1 MIVAGV
7 DVGNATTEVAIAR
20 LSPGR
25 EPEFLSVT
33 RGPTTGAKGSAAA
46 ADGVLDL
53 ITRASRRLGEE
64 PSRIL
69 LADLHPVETGLR
81 ELAADEERD
90 LGGVAIAR
98 PVSATPSGLGAAAG
112 RLVDLD
118 ELAGDPAGDP
128 VIPIVPPLDF
138 DAAAARLN
146 DARERGW
153 RLAAIVVAND
163 DGVLIGNRV
172 DRALPIID
180 EVADAAELPRGA
192 WAAIEVAPPGGVV
205 EQLADPLRLA
215 VLLALDPSRAR
226 GARNAARALVGHRA
240 AIAVRGEASSG
251 ASHRDAPPLATL
263 RDGSQV
269 AVDHAVAPPAH
280 GAVRTVEGVDAELI
294 DAFWAPLPAPDDD
307 ARLAL
312 ALHAR
317 RAVGLAVLAERGD
330 RVLEA
335 ALAERAGCEVVV
347 VGAETA
353 AAVAGASTTPG
364 AGHAPIVIDMGG
376 GTVDLHVGLDGSSRA
391 VAAAGAGHLVDR
403 ICGAILGV
411 DHLRAEQ
418 AKRLP
423 TVHVETPFILRH
435 EDGGRTFLERPAP
448 ARCVAHLCLAE
459 RRDGS
464 LDPLEAALPP
474 ELWARLRRAAK
485 RDVIAANLRRAAE
498 AVGGLPAGEL
508 AVLVG
513 GCAEDQEVVDEVS
526 LALADLDLA
535 IARGDIL
542 GRHGPRAAVAVGL
555 VLLHAEA
562 A

>member
-1 MIVAGV
+1 MVVAGV

-20 LSPGR
+20 VLPGR

-33 RGPTTGAKGSAAA
+33 RGPTTGAKGTAAC

-53 ITRASRRLGEE
+53 IDRACRRLGEE
-64 PSRIL
+64 PARIL

-81 ELAADEERD
+81 ELSADEERD
-90 LGGVAIAR
+90 LGGVAVAR
-98 PVSATPSGLGAAAG
+98 PVSATPSGVGAAAG

-118 ELAGDPAGDP
+118 ELAGEPLGEP
-128 VIPIVPPLDF
+128 VIPIVPAIDF
-138 DAAAARLN
+138 DEAAARLN
-146 DARERGW
+146 DARARGW
-153 RLAAIVVAND
+153 RVSAIIATAD
-163 DGVLIGNRV
+163 DGVLLGNRV
-172 DRALPIID
+172 DRALPIAD
-180 EVADAAELPRGA
+180 EVADAADLPRGA
-192 WAAIEVAPPGGVV
+192 WAAVEVAPPGGAVS
-205 EQLADPLRLA
+205 ELADPLRLA
-215 VLLALDPSRAR
+215 VLLALDPARAR

-240 AIAVRGEASSG
+240 AIAVRGEASAGGSI
-251 ASHRDAPPLATL
+251 RDAAPVATLADGSTLAVEARSAPPPL
-263 RDGSQV
+263 G
-269 AVDHAVAPPAH
+269 
-280 GAVRTVEGVDAELI
+280 GVRSIEGVDAALL
-294 DAFWAPLPAPDDD
+294 DAFWAPLPEPGDD

-312 ALHAR
+312 RLRAR
-317 RAVGLAVLAERGD
+317 NAVGLAVLAERAD
-330 RVLEA
+330 RDLED

-347 VGAETA
+347 VAAETA

-376 GTVDLHVGLDGSSRA
+376 GTVDLHVGLAGEARA

-403 ICGAILGV
+403 ICGAVLGV

-423 TVHVETPFILRH
+423 SVHVETPFVLRH
-435 EDGGRTFLERPAP
+435 EDGSRTFLEQPAA
-448 ARCVAHLCLAE
+448 ARAVAHLCLAE
-459 RRDGS
+459 RRGAS
-464 LDPLEAALPP
+464 LDPLEADLAP
-474 ELWARLRRAAK
+474 EVWARLRRSAK
-485 RDVIAANLRRAAE
+485 RDVIAGNLRRAVD
-498 AVGGLPAGEL
+498 AVGGLPRGEL

-513 GCAEDQEVVDEVS
+513 GCAEDQEVVDEVA

-555 VLLHAEA
+555 VLLHAGA

>member
-20 LSPGR
+20 LAPGR

-33 RGPTTGAKGSAAA
+33 RGPTTGAKGSAEA

-53 ITRASRRLGEE
+53 IARASRRLDGS
-64 PSRIL
+64 PTRIL

-118 ELAGDPAGDP
+118 DLAGEPAGEP
-128 VIPIVPPLDF
+128 VIPIVPPIDF
-138 DAAAARLN
+138 DEASARLN
-146 DARERGW
+146 DARARSW
-153 RLAAIVVAND
+153 RITAIVVTAD

-172 DRALPIID
+172 DRTLPIVD
-180 EVADAAELPRGA
+180 EVADAADLPRGA
-192 WAAIEVAPPGGVV
+192 WAAIEVAAPGGAV

-215 VLLALDPSRAR
+215 VLLALDPTRAR

-240 AIAVRGEASSG
+240 AIAVRGEPSSG
-251 ASHRDAPPLATL
+251 ASRRDAAPVATL
-263 RDGSQV
+263 RDGRRLEG
-269 AVDHAVAPPAH
+269 DHATAPPAL
-280 GAVRTVEGVDAELI
+280 G
-294 DAFWAPLPAPDDD
+294 
-307 ARLAL
+307 

-364 AGHAPIVIDMGG
+364 AGHAPIVIDIGG
-376 GTVDLHVGLDGSSRA
+376 GTVDLHVGLGGEARA

-403 ICGAILGV
+403 ICGGILGV

-423 TVHVETPFILRH
+423 SVHVETPFILRH

-448 ARCVAHLCLAE
+448 ARAVAHLCLAE

-464 LDPLEAALPP
+464 LDPLETALPP

-513 GCAEDQEVVDEVS
+513 GCAEDQEVVDEVA

-555 VLLHAEA
+555 VLLHAETA
-562 A
+562 